1 VSTPS
6 NYPYLPSRNLHRPTK
21 SQRLQKERKRHQQWL
36 LTSMHLTLAFGPEF
50 SRHFFIHVND
60 LIMLLSMFIA
70 IISSTELSEIQR
82 KKLLLPVIEL
92 TN

>member
-1 VSTPS
+1 
-6 NYPYLPSRNLHRPTK
+6 
-21 SQRLQKERKRHQQWL
+21 
-36 LTSMHLTLAFGPEF
+36 MHLTLAFGPEF

-92 TN
+92 TNWSLINYCSSFCFLFKNILN